1 MKGPGKGSAIC
12 GRARPIHQTA
22 GCPISAVPV
31 HRVVPELNAFRCN
44 PLSSKYKKA
53 AVESLPPEKAT
64 RKKSYSAKSGT
75 L

>member
-1 MKGPGKGSAIC
+1 MRACWANPSNCWKPHFR
-12 GRARPIHQTA
+12 RARSTEWCQ
-22 GCPISAVPV
+22 SS
-31 HRVVPELNAFRCN
+31 NAFRCN